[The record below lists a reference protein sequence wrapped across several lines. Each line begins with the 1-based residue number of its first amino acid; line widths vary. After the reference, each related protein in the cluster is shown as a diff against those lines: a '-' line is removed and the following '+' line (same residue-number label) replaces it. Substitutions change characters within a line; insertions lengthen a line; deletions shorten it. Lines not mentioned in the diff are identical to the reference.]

1 MEQQDSTKIEP
12 SLNKM
17 KTCIKDGFA
26 CELWNQADEPPN
38 TKLNDSYKEYA
49 CPNGNLKPNLIHG
62 NHVMY
67 LCNSTMT
74 YSAGIDSRKKEKKMH
89 ALSMAAWISKHA
101 EMR

>member
-1 MEQQDSTKIEP
+1 MGLHVNCEIKQKNEP
-12 SLNKM
+12 S
-17 KTCIKDGFA
+17 
-26 CELWNQADEPPN
+26 N

-74 YSAGIDSRKKEKKMH
+74 YSVGIDSRQKEKKYMH
-89 ALSMAAWISKHA
+89 HLNTQTNKQKQHDIPMFILQRCHYAN
-101 EMR
+101 RVD